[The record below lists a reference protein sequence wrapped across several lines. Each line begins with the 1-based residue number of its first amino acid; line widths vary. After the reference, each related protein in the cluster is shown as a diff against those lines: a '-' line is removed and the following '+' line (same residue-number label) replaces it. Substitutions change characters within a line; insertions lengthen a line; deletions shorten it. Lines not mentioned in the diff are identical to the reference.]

1 MSRAKRKVAVV
12 LSGGGAKGAYEAGAL
27 STIVRRTQDI
37 HVMTGASIG
46 AINAAVFALEY
57 ERTGDMISAAETV
70 KSIWSELDGLFKFSF
85 LRIIGEV
92 LRSYL
97 TTRSPVNFPSLVDN
111 TKIQNKLKELI
122 PDDVKISDIKRIELA
137 INATCL
143 TEGKTVSFTRGEN

>member
-1 MSRAKRKVAVV
+1 
-12 LSGGGAKGAYEAGAL
+12 
-27 STIVRRTQDI
+27 
-37 HVMTGASIG
+37 MTGASIG
-46 AINAAVFALEY
+46 AINAAVFAWEY

-137 INATCL
+137 ITPPASLKVRQCPLPGTMMLIFMRQFWHLAVFLLYLIAN
-143 TEGKTVSFTRGEN
+143 